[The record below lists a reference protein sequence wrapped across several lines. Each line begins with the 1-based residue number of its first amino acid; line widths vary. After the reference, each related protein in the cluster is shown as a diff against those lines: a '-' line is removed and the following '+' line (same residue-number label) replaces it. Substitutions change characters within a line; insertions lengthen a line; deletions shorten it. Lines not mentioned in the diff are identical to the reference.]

1 MTQRKNLVPSTKTK
15 HQVKGGLLLD
25 VVVREGAAIL
35 ELLPG
40 EDQALLVGGN
50 PLLVLDLG
58 FDVVDGV
65 RRLDVE
71 GDGLAGK
78 GLDKDLHAST
88 KTKHQVKGGLLLDVV
103 VREGAAIL
111 ELLPGE
117 DQALLVGGN
126 PLLVLDLGFDVVDG
140 VRRLDVEGDGL
151 SGEGLD
157 ENLWPRTTYK

>member
-1 MTQRKNLVPSTKTK
+1 MTQRKNLVPPTKTK

-40 EDQALLVGGN
+40 
-50 PLLVLDLG
+50 
-58 FDVVDGV
+58 
-65 RRLDVE
+65 
-71 GDGLAGK
+71 K
-78 GLDKDLHAST
+78 
-88 KTKHQVKGGLLLDVV
+88 
-103 VREGAAIL
+103 
-111 ELLPGE
+111 

>member
-1 MTQRKNLVPSTKTK
+1 MTQSKNLVPPTKTK
-15 HQVKGGLLLD
+15 DQVKGGLLLD

-40 EDQALLVGGN
+40 
-50 PLLVLDLG
+50 
-58 FDVVDGV
+58 
-65 RRLDVE
+65 
-71 GDGLAGK
+71 K
-78 GLDKDLHAST
+78 
-88 KTKHQVKGGLLLDVV
+88 
-103 VREGAAIL
+103 
-111 ELLPGE
+111 

-157 ENLWPRTTYK
+157 ENLWPRTTFK